1 MAAGGVIAYEDIFE
15 ILDQDADGKRF
26 DRVSRFRCRS
36 AFESDLQIDINIDI
50 YKLEVRPRVDPPPR
64 SAAALPPPRSRLDA
78 EVDNCGPL
86 AHPRLSPP
94 SASSPQIG
102 TKFTLVL
109 APTLSLD
116 GTPEDPAYD
125 QSGKESLADS
135 YEYVM
140 YGKVFKK
147 QDENEG
153 GIRRSVVNISFGGL
167 LMQLK
172 ADPKNLQ
179 DVDIDNRLYVLIR
192 KIS

>member
-1 MAAGGVIAYEDIFE
+1 MTPRGAP
-15 ILDQDADGKRF
+15 R
-26 DRVSRFRCRS
+26 
-36 AFESDLQIDINIDI
+36 
-50 YKLEVRPRVDPPPR
+50 RPPAERI
-64 SAAALPPPRSRLDA
+64 DA
-78 EVDNCGPL
+78 EIDNCGPL
-86 AHPRLSPP
+86 AHTLSHLSPHP
-94 SASSPQIG
+94 LRPVPQIG

-153 GIRRSVVNISFGGL
+153 GIRRSAVTISFGGL

-192 KIS
+192 TIS

>member
-1 MAAGGVIAYEDIFE
+1 MT
-15 ILDQDADGKRF
+15 
-26 DRVSRFRCRS
+26 
-36 AFESDLQIDINIDI
+36 
-50 YKLEVRPRVDPPPR
+50 PRGAPR
-64 SAAALPPPRSRLDA
+64 RPPRSRLDA
-78 EVDNCGPL
+78 EIDNCGPL
-86 AHPRLSPP
+86 AHPRIFLPVHRSV
-94 SASSPQIG
+94 PQIG

-109 APTLSLD
+109 APTLALD

-153 GIRRSVVNISFGGL
+153 GIRRSAVTVSFGGL

>member
-1 MAAGGVIAYEDIFE
+1 MCI
-15 ILDQDADGKRF
+15 R
-26 DRVSRFRCRS
+26 DR
-36 AFESDLQIDINIDI
+36 
-50 YKLEVRPRVDPPPR
+50 
-64 SAAALPPPRSRLDA
+64 
-78 EVDNCGPL
+78 
-86 AHPRLSPP
+86 
-94 SASSPQIG
+94 IG

>member
-1 MAAGGVIAYEDIFE
+1 
-15 ILDQDADGKRF
+15 
-26 DRVSRFRCRS
+26 
-36 AFESDLQIDINIDI
+36 
-50 YKLEVRPRVDPPPR
+50 
-64 SAAALPPPRSRLDA
+64 
-78 EVDNCGPL
+78 
-86 AHPRLSPP
+86 
-94 SASSPQIG
+94 
-102 TKFTLVL
+102 
-109 APTLSLD
+109 
-116 GTPEDPAYD
+116 
-125 QSGKESLADS
+125 
-135 YEYVM
+135 M

>member
-1 MAAGGVIAYEDIFE
+1 MNPAERRT
-15 ILDQDADGKRF
+15 L
-26 DRVSRFRCRS
+26 
-36 AFESDLQIDINIDI
+36 
-50 YKLEVRPRVDPPPR
+50 
-64 SAAALPPPRSRLDA
+64 PRSRLDA
-78 EVDNCGPL
+78 EADNCGQL
-86 AHPRLSPP
+86 IRFAHPTISP
-94 SASSPQIG
+94 STSSPQIG

>member
-1 MAAGGVIAYEDIFE
+1 MT
-15 ILDQDADGKRF
+15 
-26 DRVSRFRCRS
+26 
-36 AFESDLQIDINIDI
+36 
-50 YKLEVRPRVDPPPR
+50 PRGAPR
-64 SAAALPPPRSRLDA
+64 RPPRSRLDA
-78 EVDNCGPL
+78 EIDNCGPL
-86 AHPRLSPP
+86 AHPRIFLPIRRSV
-94 SASSPQIG
+94 PQIG

-153 GIRRSVVNISFGGL
+153 GIRRSAVTVSFGGL

>member
-1 MAAGGVIAYEDIFE
+1 MTPRGAP
-15 ILDQDADGKRF
+15 R
-26 DRVSRFRCRS
+26 
-36 AFESDLQIDINIDI
+36 
-50 YKLEVRPRVDPPPR
+50 RPPAERI
-64 SAAALPPPRSRLDA
+64 DA
-78 EVDNCGPL
+78 EIDNCGPL
-86 AHPRLSPP
+86 AHTLSNLSPHHLRP
-94 SASSPQIG
+94 FPQIG

-153 GIRRSVVNISFGGL
+153 GIRRSAVTISFGGL

>member
-1 MAAGGVIAYEDIFE
+1 MT
-15 ILDQDADGKRF
+15 
-26 DRVSRFRCRS
+26 
-36 AFESDLQIDINIDI
+36 
-50 YKLEVRPRVDPPPR
+50 PRGAPRRPPR
-64 SAAALPPPRSRLDA
+64 GAHRRRNRQLRPSRSH
-78 EVDNCGPL
+78 PL
-86 AHPRLSPP
+86 ESFFSPHHLRP
-94 SASSPQIG
+94 VPQIG

-153 GIRRSVVNISFGGL
+153 GIRRSAVTISFGGL

>member
-1 MAAGGVIAYEDIFE
+1 MTPRGAP
-15 ILDQDADGKRF
+15 R
-26 DRVSRFRCRS
+26 
-36 AFESDLQIDINIDI
+36 
-50 YKLEVRPRVDPPPR
+50 RPPAERI
-64 SAAALPPPRSRLDA
+64 DA
-78 EVDNCGPL
+78 EIDNCGPL
-86 AHPRLSPP
+86 AHDLSNLSPHHLRP
-94 SASSPQIG
+94 VPQIG

-153 GIRRSVVNISFGGL
+153 GIRRSAVTISFGGL

>member
-1 MAAGGVIAYEDIFE
+1 MTPRGAP
-15 ILDQDADGKRF
+15 R
-26 DRVSRFRCRS
+26 
-36 AFESDLQIDINIDI
+36 
-50 YKLEVRPRVDPPPR
+50 RPPAERI
-64 SAAALPPPRSRLDA
+64 DA
-78 EVDNCGPL
+78 EIDNCGPL

>member
-1 MAAGGVIAYEDIFE
+1 MT
-15 ILDQDADGKRF
+15 
-26 DRVSRFRCRS
+26 
-36 AFESDLQIDINIDI
+36 
-50 YKLEVRPRVDPPPR
+50 PRGAPR
-64 SAAALPPPRSRLDA
+64 RPPRSRLDA
-78 EVDNCGPL
+78 EIDNCGPL
-86 AHPRLSPP
+86 AHPRIFLPIRRSV
-94 SASSPQIG
+94 PQIG

-109 APTLSLD
+109 APTLSRD
-116 GTPEDPAYD
+116 GTPEDSAYD

>member
-1 MAAGGVIAYEDIFE
+1 MT
-15 ILDQDADGKRF
+15 
-26 DRVSRFRCRS
+26 
-36 AFESDLQIDINIDI
+36 
-50 YKLEVRPRVDPPPR
+50 PRGAPR
-64 SAAALPPPRSRLDA
+64 RPPRSRLDA
-78 EVDNCGPL
+78 EIDNCGPL
-86 AHPRLSPP
+86 AHPRIFLPIRRSV
-94 SASSPQIG
+94 PQIG

-140 YGKVFKK
+140 YGKVFKTH
-147 QDENEG
+147 DETAG
-153 GIRRSVVNISFGGL
+153 GSRRSAVTVSFGGL

>member
-1 MAAGGVIAYEDIFE
+1 MTPRGAP
-15 ILDQDADGKRF
+15 R
-26 DRVSRFRCRS
+26 
-36 AFESDLQIDINIDI
+36 
-50 YKLEVRPRVDPPPR
+50 RPPAERI
-64 SAAALPPPRSRLDA
+64 DA
-78 EVDNCGPL
+78 EIDNCGPL
-86 AHPRLSPP
+86 AHPRIFLPIRRSV
-94 SASSPQIG
+94 PQIG

-153 GIRRSVVNISFGGL
+153 GIRRSAVTISFGGL